1 MGESD
6 YELRFES
13 YPLNNYAFYIVSE
26 TPEKGVFIMVTFYI
40 YTHTHKYTHA
50 HWHEIHM
57 ILYHKNAYV

>member
-26 TPEKGVFIMVTFYI
+26 TPEKGVFSYGDILYIHTYTQI
-40 YTHTHKYTHA
+40 YTYT
-50 HWHEIHM
+50 
-57 ILYHKNAYV
+57 LV